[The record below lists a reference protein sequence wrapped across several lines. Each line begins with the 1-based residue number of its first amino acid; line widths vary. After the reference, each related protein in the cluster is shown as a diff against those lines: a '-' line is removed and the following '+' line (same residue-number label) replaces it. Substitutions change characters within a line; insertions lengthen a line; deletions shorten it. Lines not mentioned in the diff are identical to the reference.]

1 MAEAFKRAVSR
12 VSACLRHHLAF
23 SRRPHTLSRHQLLL
37 FCGYLLP
44 LFLTCSQSKQSVFL
58 CVCSAS
64 NFTWVDRRSHL
75 DDMENKEA
83 EKNIC
88 IYCKYVSTEY
98 LLVPSPPLPC
108 TRCTAREG
116 ERPPAT
122 SPASTGPPPSL
133 RKQEIIVGVFS
144 PESECQQNSAQLQL
158 IVTNNQGRGAGGK
171 EQGRSRGEEEEA
183 INYS

>member
-23 SRRPHTLSRHQLLL
+23 SRRPHTLSRHQVLL

-98 LLVPSPPLPC
+98 LLVPLSTPPLHTLQPSQYRAPSQFTEAGDNC
-108 TRCTAREG
+108 WCFLPGVRVPTKLC
-116 ERPPAT
+116 PA
-122 SPASTGPPPSL
+122 AVNCH
-133 RKQEIIVGVFS
+133 E
-144 PESECQQNSAQLQL
+144 
-158 IVTNNQGRGAGGK
+158 
-171 EQGRSRGEEEEA
+171 
-183 INYS
+183 